1 MTRLSIGFFWASL
14 YLYVPVLPIHITNI
28 TGSLETVGI
37 ILSAYAIAQLLLRI
51 PIGLLADR
59 IGNKKLSLIAIL
71 LSSIGSILLMISGN
85 ANSLFLSR
93 TLTGLAAA
101 GWVPI
106 SILYSSYF
114 TGENT
119 DKSMSEIV
127 MINSI
132 GLLSATYL
140 GGFISEVYNINIVF
154 LTAFFLG
161 IFSLV
166 CMLFSKEVK
175 TRPEKEKNILSPIE
189 QFKRSMNKS
198 LLAICAAGACLFYLT
213 FSTIYGFIPIY
224 LEKLD
229 SSETIIGFTI
239 SFSLAASL
247 YGAFLLPKLNHRLSY
262 KIVICG
268 TWLLMILTTISTPIT
283 NHIWLIIILQF
294 FCGIGRGVMTALLM
308 SLVIKQSSIEN
319 KSTSMGIYQS
329 LYSVGMFAGPFMSG
343 IVASLTSVESIFYL
357 AASICIIGMLIS
369 ILFVKPLEYN
379 QNKI

>member
-1 MTRLSIGFFWASL
+1 M
-14 YLYVPVLPIHITNI
+14 PVLPIHVTNI
-28 TGSLETVGI
+28 TGSLETVGF

-59 IGNKKLSLIAIL
+59 VGNKKLSLFAIL
-71 LSSIGSILLMISGN
+71 LSSLGSILLMISDN

-114 TGENT
+114 TSENT

-132 GLLSATYL
+132 GLLSATYA
-140 GGFISEVYNINIVF
+140 GGILAEKYDINFVFI
-154 LTAFFLG
+154 TAFIFG
-161 IFSLV
+161 IISFI
-166 CMLFSKEVK
+166 CMSFSKETKKISSSIQRTQNPIQKLQK
-175 TRPEKEKNILSPIE
+175 TINKNLI
-189 QFKRSMNKS
+189 
-198 LLAICAAGACLFYLT
+198 AICIVGSCLFYLT

-224 LEKLD
+224 LEKLGC
-229 SSETIIGFTI
+229 SETIIGFTI

-247 YGAFLLPKLNHRLSY
+247 YGAYLLPKLNNQFSY
-262 KIVICG
+262 PMIVCN
-268 TWLLMILTTISTPIT
+268 TWLLMILTTLITPIT
-283 NHIWLIIILQF
+283 NHIVFIIFLQF
-294 FCGIGRGVMTALLM
+294 FCGIGRGIMTALLM
-308 SLVIKQSSIEN
+308 SLVIRQSSIES

-329 LYSVGMFAGPFMSG
+329 LYSVGMFAGPLMSG
-343 IVASLTSVESIFYL
+343 IIASMTNIETIFYI
-357 AASICIIGMLIS
+357 AVIICIIGMFVS
-369 ILFVKPLEYN
+369 ILFVKPLEYK